1 MTKQP
6 QWLDNAVFYEI
17 YPQSFNDT
25 NSDVSVISRVLQ
37 KSLTISASWGVTLF
51 G

>member
-1 MTKQP
+1 MTMQFSTRSTHNRSMT
-6 QWLDNAVFYEI
+6 QTQTA
-17 YPQSFNDT
+17 
-25 NSDVSVISRVLQ
+25 SVISRVLQ

>member
-6 QWLDNAVFYEI
+6 KWLDNAVFYEI
-17 YPQSFNDT
+17 HNRSMTQT
-25 NSDVSVISRVLQ
+25 QTVSVISRVLQ

>member
-1 MTKQP
+1 MTKQFSTRSIHNRSMT
-6 QWLDNAVFYEI
+6 QT
-17 YPQSFNDT
+17 QM
-25 NSDVSVISRVLQ
+25 VSVISRVLQ